1 MKRPKIL
8 VIEDTEVIRDGIR
21 EMLIFEG
28 IEVITAADGQ
38 EGIDKAKEY
47 HPDLIL
53 CDIMMPK
60 KSGYEVFSEIQNCN
74 NLKHTPFIFLTAK
87 ATVENIREGMI
98 LGADDYITKPFRI
111 DSLMKSINSRL
122 RKEKKRKQSE
132 KDKFETLQQNISRA
146 IPHELLTPLNGIIG
160 FSSLMNDPDANLD
173 EKEIKEFTSAIFD
186 SGMRLLSTIQKFIYY
201 TEIEILLNNE
211 DKKTLLSKEIIEN
224 GEIVLE
230 KQSRLI
236 AKKFNRESD
245 IKFNIQPFNAKI
257 STFHFEIIIANIV
270 DNAFKFS
277 KTMDKVEI
285 TIKVDEFHAHITV
298 SDDGLGFDGKTENDI
313 GAFTQFNR
321 SKIEQQGLGFGLIT
335 SKKLIQFYGGDLR
348 INENKTK
355 GSRVKLSFLLA
366 N

>member
-1 MKRPKIL
+1 MKGPKIL
-8 VIEDTEVIRDGIR
+8 VIEDTEIIRDGIR

-28 IEVITAADGQ
+28 MQVLTAHNGQ
-38 EGIDKAKEY
+38 EGVDKAKEY

-60 KSGYEVFSEIQNCN
+60 KSGYQVFDEIQNISS
-74 NLKHTPFIFLTAK
+74 LKHIPFIFLTAK
-87 ATVENIREGMI
+87 ATSENVREGMI
-98 LGADDYITKPFRI
+98 LGADDYITKPFSI

-132 KDKFETLQQNISRA
+132 KYKLETLQQNISRA

-160 FSSLMNDPDANLD
+160 FSSLMKDPDYKLD
-173 EKEIKEFTSAIFD
+173 KKEVNEFSSAIFD
-186 SGMRLLSTIQKFIYY
+186 SGILLLSTLQKFIYY

-211 DKKTLLSKEIIEN
+211 DKKSLLNKEIIEN

-230 KQSRLI
+230 TQSRLI

-245 IKFNIQPFNAKI
+245 IKFNIQHFNAKI

-277 KTMDKVEI
+277 NTMDKVEI
-285 TIKVDEFHAHITV
+285 NIKVDESHVHITI
-298 SDDGLGFDGKTENDI
+298 SDNGRGFGGKTQKDI

-321 SKIEQQGLGFGLIT
+321 AKIEQQGLGFGLIT
-335 SKKLIQFYGGDLR
+335 SQKLLQFYGGELN
-348 INENKTK
+348 IKENKTK
-355 GSRVKLSFLLA
+355 GSKVKLSFLLA
-366 N
+366 K